1 MKHKYLSCIY
11 DMAPAS
17 KSEEA
22 ERQKEGHMG
31 VCLLVSQLQKQGL
44 NFAGTSDEMVFGCST
59 QQGLVAQPGLTAFSR
74 AGLPLKLGAT

>member
-17 KSEEA
+17 ESEEA
-22 ERQKEGHMG
+22 ERWKEGQMG
-31 VCLLVSQLQKQGL
+31 VCLSVSQLQKQGL
-44 NFAGTSDEMVFGCST
+44 NFAGTSEEMVLGYST
-59 QQGLVAQPGLTAFSR
+59 QQGLVAQPGPTAFSR